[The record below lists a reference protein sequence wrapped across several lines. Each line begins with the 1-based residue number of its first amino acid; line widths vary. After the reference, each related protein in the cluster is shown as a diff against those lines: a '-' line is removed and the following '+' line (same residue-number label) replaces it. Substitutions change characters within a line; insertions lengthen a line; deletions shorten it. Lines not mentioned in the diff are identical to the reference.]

1 MSEYTEVEQPF
12 LQPLEALDWTA
23 IDQGPDIPHDPGK
36 SLRQTFRQWL
46 LPDVFV
52 RSVSG
57 VNITSA
63 GEEWLTEKQLH
74 DLYDQILRQPNLL

>member
-12 LQPLEALDWTA
+12 LQQLEAQGWTA

-52 RSVSG
+52 RSQCLVS
-57 VNITSA
+57 I
-63 GEEWLTEKQLH
+63 
-74 DLYDQILRQPNLL
+74 